1 MARQLLIESG
11 LLGLAVEPLD
21 CFWPCCCTARF
32 RPLPADFP
40 RVSDVVI
47 DLRAV
52 LFTGLTSVL
61 AGLLFGLLP
70 VWRVWRV
77 RLVDALSEDSQA
89 PVGLSIRT
97 SVGRLRMGI
106 IVGQVAA
113 ASVLLVGALLL
124 GRSFSALWNADRVM
138 NHPIC

>member
-1 MARQLLIESG
+1 MMSL
-11 LLGLAVEPLD
+11 
-21 CFWPCCCTARF
+21 C
-32 RPLPADFP
+32 
-40 RVSDVVI
+40 
-47 DLRAV
+47 
-52 LFTGLTSVL
+52 
-61 AGLLFGLLP
+61 AGMLFGLLP
-70 VWRVWRV
+70 VWQVWRV

-124 GRSFSALWNADRVM
+124 GRSFSSLWNADRGYE
-138 NHPIC
+138 PSTC